1 MNYFIYIFIIIFTQL
16 IYLKIARKYNIVDR
30 PNSRSSHDDD
40 IIRGSGIIYP
50 ISLLLWF
57 LSNGYYLKYFIIGL
71 LLVSI
76 ISFLDDVFDLKQIYR
91 LSIHLISTFFIF
103 YQLGLLEIPL
113 YLIVITVILIIGW
126 LNAFN
131 FMDGI
136 NGITIFYTLVN
147 LFTLYFVNADYN
159 FIDEQIIIYTIIPVV
174 LFSFLNLRT
183 KAVAFGGDVGSFSLS
198 FILAFMMISLIL
210 KTGNISYILFFSVY
224 GIDTVFTIFERL
236 YKKENIFIAHRNHLF
251 QLLSNEMKFHFLK
264 VSMLYSIIQLI
275 INIMLI
281 LYIIPNENS
290 IVLSSLILMLMSSAY
305 LFIKYKIKLKLL
317 I

>member
-1 MNYFIYIFIIIFTQL
+1 VNYFIYIFIIIFTQL

>member
-1 MNYFIYIFIIIFTQL
+1 MNYFIYIFVIIFIQL
-16 IYLKIARKYNIVDR
+16 IYLQIARKYSIVDR

-57 LSNGYYLKYFIIGL
+57 VSNGYYLKYFIIGL

-103 YQLGLLEIPL
+103 YQLELLEFPL
-113 YLIVITVILIIGW
+113 YLIIITVILIIGW

-159 FIDEQIIIYTIIPVV
+159 FIDGQIIIYTIIPVV

-198 FILAFMMISLIL
+198 FILAFLMTSLIL

-281 LYIIPNENS
+281 LYIIPNENR
-290 IVLSSLILMLMSSAY
+290 IVLSSLILILMSLAY